1 MQALRWVGFSGGIF
15 VILFTGNSIMR
26 TIVMPRGTRSNLSV
40 FVGRRLV
47 LRSFIFL
54 ANRFEDYETKDK
66 ILAGSAPMGLIALL
80 AVWLGLIVLGFGLVL
95 WPMVGDGLGSALLQ
109 SGSSVFTLGIEHA
122 TGAAPDVVYF
132 FASAFGLVVVALQIA
147 YLPTMYSAFNRR
159 ETFVTLLQSRA
170 GSPAWGPEILVRA
183 QLVGLRESLPD
194 LYAQWEQW
202 AAEVAE
208 SHTNYPVLLFFRSP
222 HPLRSWV
229 LALLAVLD
237 AAALQNAL
245 FPESAPIEAR
255 LVLRMGFTCLRA
267 IADAMGI
274 EYDPDPFPHDPLQL
288 EYDEFLGG
296 VRVIQ
301 DAGYELE
308 RSPEEAW
315 PHFKGWRVNYESIA
329 YAVADYVTAPPGPW
343 SGPRKHLPGLNLIPQ
358 RPRDRKPGAEQRE
371 VPKSDIP
378 TSQT

>member
-1 MQALRWVGFSGGIF
+1 MQTLRWVGFGGGIF
-15 VILFTGNSIMR
+15 LILLTGNSIMR
-26 TIVMPRGTRSNLSV
+26 TIVMPRGTRSSLSV
-40 FVGRRLV
+40 FVGRKLV
-47 LRSFIFL
+47 LRSFIFI

-66 ILAGSAPMGLIALL
+66 ILAGSAPTSLIALL
-80 AVWLGLIVLGFGLVL
+80 GAWLSLLVLGFGLVL
-95 WPMVGDGLGSALLQ
+95 WPLASNGFGDALIQSA
-109 SGSSVFTLGIEHA
+109 SSVFTLGIVHA

-132 FASAFGLVVVALQIA
+132 FAAAFGLVVVALQIA
-147 YLPTMYSAFNRR
+147 YLPTMYAAFNRR

-183 QLVGLRESLPD
+183 QLVGLRDSLPD

-255 LVLRMGFTCLRA
+255 LVLRMGFTCLRS

-274 EYDPDPFPHDPLQL
+274 EYDPDPFPDDPVQL
-288 EYDEFLGG
+288 EYDDFLGG
-296 VRVIQ
+296 VRVIE

-308 RSPEEAW
+308 RSAEDAW

-329 YAVADYVTAPPGPW
+329 YAVADFVTAPPGPW

-358 RPRDRKPGAEQRE
+358 RPRDRRPGAEQRE
-371 VPKSDIP
+371 MPKSHTP